1 MADDFDLR
9 NPDTFVAGTVGAPG
23 QRIFF
28 LQASGSGH
36 VVSLK
41 LEKGQVWALAN
52 LLSEL
57 LEREGFDGPAANV
70 GSLHEPVAAAWT
82 VGRLATGLDSDG
94 KVIVVIAEEI
104 DDSDSDDVVGMVH
117 RQDLLAAMAEG
128 EWGRTL
134 EEMMR
139 PVDFVAE
146 TLTADRLLRRLLET
160 RQHLVMAI
168 NEYGGLAGLVTLE
181 DVLEEILGTEIVG
194 EFDTAVDMRELA
206 HRRRQKSLSNPES
219 PESGRP

>member
-9 NPDTFVAGTVGAPG
+9 NPDTFVAGTVGLAG

-28 LQASGSGH
+28 LQASDSGH

-82 VGRLATGLDSDG
+82 VGRLATGLDPDS

-104 DDSDSDDVVGMVH
+104 GDSDD
-117 RQDLLAAMAEG
+117 DDDSEPTT
-128 EWGRTL
+128 E
-134 EEMMR
+134 
-139 PVDFVAE
+139 PD
-146 TLTADRLLRRLLET
+146 
-160 RQHLVMAI
+160 
-168 NEYGGLAGLVTLE
+168 
-181 DVLEEILGTEIVG
+181 GTESSGGRARFHLDFGMALGFATQAMLLVEDG
-194 EFDTAVDMRELA
+194 RDFGMRNG
-206 HRRRQKSLSNPES
+206 HRPPDS
-219 PESGRP
+219 